1 MTLQGDDIDGDNEI
15 IFEGKYVRSTIWL
28 AKKIKDLEEDQVPV
42 AFEFD
47 NVMIG
52 LQLWQFEE
60 LFNAVSKTKSAI
72 EKRQMYE

>member
-1 MTLQGDDIDGDNEI
+1 MKKFILSLFILVLLVG
-15 IFEGKYVRSTIWL
+15 TIS
-28 AKKIKDLEEDQVPV
+28 